1 MNSNSV
7 INALYVYD
15 TFFDNSAYK
24 TKHQSPCC
32 VTYIHIVLENTLS
45 KANQDFQN
53 IQ

>member
-1 MNSNSV
+1 MNLNSV
-7 INALYVYD
+7 INAPYVYD

-24 TKHQSPCC
+24 TEPQSPCC
-32 VTYIHIVLENTLS
+32 VTYIRIVLENTLS